1 MYKGRRSG
9 SHVQTPRAAPHKE
22 KADHTPAESVEP
34 ASRIATHRRDRKA
47 RTARQPGARQGSEW
61 PHQDR
66 GTPTPTA
73 SNADR
78 RERNAHPRDRR
89 QQRAKGRSTGRQ
101 PTEELQVSADFLLG
115 KVEDPRPTG
124 EIIYELRTKLAQIH
138 DLENGTGP
146 MPVDEAAKEHI
157 AIVEVDTAAGAG
169 ALVGYEHVI
178 GHMKFAREW
187 LRTQDLVAERCRLI
201 RVIGESMEPTLC
213 RRTAPARRVAARA
226 APIPP
231 TGGGASSRFFVSV
244 EDPIIARYGI
254 RRLMTVPGLST
265 SDEPTTNPV
274 LRREIRRA
282 QRSIE
287 GENLDI
293 SSPALGLL
301 RGRGNA
307 TTVDPGLA
315 PRDTARRA
323 APRSAGRAKPHPLR
337 ASSYRGR

>member
-1 MYKGRRSG
+1 MSLSVALSRATETFASVDNAGDDDALELTAELLGTPRRTTPMYKGRRSG

-34 ASRIATHRRDRKA
+34 ASRITTYRRDRKA

-78 RERNAHPRDRR
+78 RERDAHPRDRR

-124 EIIYELRTKLAQIH
+124 EIIYELPTKLAQIH

-226 APIPP
+226 APMPP
-231 TGGGASSRFFVSV
+231 TRWRC
-244 EDPIIARYGI
+244 DPAA
-254 RRLMTVPGLST
+254 
-265 SDEPTTNPV
+265 D
-274 LRREIRRA
+274 
-282 QRSIE
+282 
-287 GENLDI
+287 
-293 SSPALGLL
+293 
-301 RGRGNA
+301 
-307 TTVDPGLA
+307 
-315 PRDTARRA
+315 RA
-323 APRSAGRAKPHPLR
+323 AAAVASNPRCGSHGNVRRPYP
-337 ASSYRGR
+337 